1 MKTNFKFALST
12 LFLTIAAIILLSGFT
27 NQTSVAPNKVVLKGT
42 FGNGILRSSTEDFIV
57 TVNENSIYI
66 DYWKDYSNITIEI
79 TNAFGQTVYEEVV
92 NSVAGESLVIDISD
106 WVEGS
111 YFISFTNAS
120 GGCIS
125 GDFEIVH

>member
-92 NSVAGESLVIDISD
+92 NPITGEYLTIDISG
-106 WVEGS
+106 WEKGN
-111 YFISFTNAS
+111 YQISFSNTS
-120 GGCIS
+120 GESIYGGFDI
-125 GDFEIVH
+125 E